1 VPAGEDGPAGLL
13 VIPSSGTAR
22 AAVSAVVLGFLPLAV
37 TPPARAAGVPDCTRA
52 TATDVAQHSDGTSSP
67 VNLLGIDEAQ
77 RAAVT
82 SGARPGGGVTVAVVD
97 SGIAS
102 HGLLDVVASHSVGS
116 ATVRPNSYHGTAVAG
131 LIAGPTRP
139 GGLTTGIA
147 PGVRLVDVQVYGFSA
162 ESASQTGG
170 PSTQDL
176 AAGLR
181 WLASRADALK
191 VDVAVVPAAVTPRP
205 ELAAAVRAVQRRG
218 VLVVAPSGNRPE
230 SDDPGYLSEY
240 FQDEPGQDGF
250 ADIGPADVPGVLVA
264 GTTAPGST
272 PLENPGSI
280 PNHAVDVVVPTAG
293 GVSLALN
300 GGDCVLGAAA
310 TSWAAA
316 EVGGIAALLLQRYDG
331 ESPAQIAAR
340 IVDTASGTSPD
351 GPDDDSPDASLFF
364 GAGVVQPVQALT
376 RPLAPE
382 GASFSGLRAQ
392 PERTP
397 PVRPPVAEADV
408 LHHSRETAIW
418 AGLVGGAV
426 VVVAAIL
433 RPLLTRRRPADP
445 DPRPHPAGGRR

>member
-1 VPAGEDGPAGLL
+1 VTG
-13 VIPSSGTAR
+13 AR
-22 AAVSAVVLGFLPLAV
+22 AAAAAVVLGFLPLAL
-37 TPPARAAGVPDCTRA
+37 TASPARAAGVPDCTQA
-52 TATDVAQHSDGTSSP
+52 TATDVAQHSERSSRP
-67 VNLLGIDEAQ
+67 LHLLGIDRAQ
-77 RAAVT
+77 EVAAT
-82 SGARPGGGVTVAVVD
+82 GAGPAGTGVTVAVVD

-116 ATVRPNSYHGTAVAG
+116 ATVRPSSYHGTAVAG
-131 LIAGPTRP
+131 LIAGPARP
-139 GGLTTGIA
+139 GALTTGIA
-147 PGVRLVDVQVYGFSA
+147 PGARLVDVQVYGFSA
-162 ESASQTGG
+162 ESASQTRG

-181 WLASRADALK
+181 WLASKADALH
-191 VDVAVVPAAVTPRP
+191 VDVAVVPVAVTPRP

-316 EVGGIAALLLQRYDG
+316 EVGGIAALLVQRYGG

-351 GPDDDSPDASLFF
+351 DPVDGAADHSADTSLFF
-364 GAGVVQPVQALT
+364 GAGVVQPVDALT
-376 RPLAPE
+376 RPLVPE
-382 GASFSGLRAQ
+382 GASFSGLAAQ

-408 LHHSRETAIW
+408 LHHSREVAIW
-418 AGLVGGAV
+418 AGLLGGAV

-433 RPLLTRRRPADP
+433 RPLLVRRRP
-445 DPRPHPAGGRR
+445 G